1 MGKLNAGAA
10 KKRSALS
17 YISNHTTE
25 SAHNSILIPLKHMHS
40 SSSFLYFMCS
50 FLPYPKPI
58 NTLSLYHRCR
68 GGLEA
73 RRLKVGGGRGGGA
86 LGQDSSRLGMKEVSA
101 QVYLRLVGWGEGLE
115 KGVLKPEKGGSP
127 RERTPRGGTQGRA
140 PRGRGWWW
148 CGSSGQG
155 AFRLMGVEV
164 GPQGRVPRGQ
174 GRGRGGASGREP
186 RGQGGG

>member
-1 MGKLNAGAA
+1 
-10 KKRSALS
+10 
-17 YISNHTTE
+17 
-25 SAHNSILIPLKHMHS
+25 
-40 SSSFLYFMCS
+40 
-50 FLPYPKPI
+50 
-58 NTLSLYHRCR
+58 
-68 GGLEA
+68 
-73 RRLKVGGGRGGGA
+73 
-86 LGQDSSRLGMKEVSA
+86 MKEVSA

-186 RGQGGG
+186 RGQGGGVLEAGCLKSEGRGWSLEKGTSRMGRGAWGRVP